1 MTPAPAP
8 HTTVLLTPA
17 VSLRPCAPASLRAH
31 DPLVCVPMHGVARNV
46 LIRKAWPSAPWCGQ
60 ALTTPVPTTGGN
72 ASTFPANCA
81 NADVALYNTAAA
93 AIMDAAQIPTVD
105 M

>member
-1 MTPAPAP
+1 MTPRTRATHHRVAHTGCVPA
-8 HTTVLLTPA
+8 A
-17 VSLRPCAPASLRAH
+17 LRPCVAACARP
-31 DPLVCVPMHGVARNV
+31 PCCVLMHGVARNV
-46 LIRKAWPSAPWCGQ
+46 LIRKVWPSASWCGQ

-93 AIMDAAQIPTVD
+93 AIMDAAQIPIVD